1 MILALSACSE
11 KLLRFKV
18 FCNIKE
24 KLHMDDYTKRKIYD
38 AFSILF
44 VPIYALLNIVF
55 NSDYLGTIFF
65 IPCALFVLNQ
75 CIKHKLSP
83 AQRLD
88 SILFPAICFGIFFLY
103 SLIYSDVPINP
114 SSLDRAILCYIC
126 FHSIISGALASK
138 EEC

>member
-1 MILALSACSE
+1 
-11 KLLRFKV
+11 
-18 FCNIKE
+18 
-24 KLHMDDYTKRKIYD
+24 MDDYTKRKIYD

-44 VPIYALLNIVF
+44 VPISALLNIVF

-83 AQRLD
+83 AQRLN

-103 SLIYSDVPINP
+103 SL
-114 SSLDRAILCYIC
+114 DRSILCYIC